1 MKEFIPKYK
10 TWLVLKWMAF
20 ICILSKGSCLIIT
33 LCLYMWSVWYITCLL
48 FYLSQAG
55 KHVSQI
61 AVGGPAPS
69 RKESVPSRKESI
81 PSASAFGGDER
92 HFNLAVING
101 ESTEV
106 KRPVNGG
113 NIEDELGPEFGKAT
127 LSKSAPVADIV
138 VQHCLITLMD
148 FNMNRRLYFFKYSG
162 PTVAK
167 I

>member
-1 MKEFIPKYK
+1 M
-10 TWLVLKWMAF
+10 
-20 ICILSKGSCLIIT
+20 
-33 LCLYMWSVWYITCLL
+33 CLL
-48 FYLSQAG
+48 FFLSQAG

-113 NIEDELGPEFGKAT
+113 TIEDGLGPEFGKAT

-138 VQHCLITLMD
+138 VHHCLITP
-148 FNMNRRLYFFKYSG
+148 MNL
-162 PTVAK
+162 

>member
-1 MKEFIPKYK
+1 M
-10 TWLVLKWMAF
+10 
-20 ICILSKGSCLIIT
+20 
-33 LCLYMWSVWYITCLL
+33 
-48 FYLSQAG
+48 SQAG

>member
-1 MKEFIPKYK
+1 M
-10 TWLVLKWMAF
+10 M
-20 ICILSKGSCLIIT
+20 CLS
-33 LCLYMWSVWYITCLL
+33 

-61 AVGGPAPS
+61 AVSGPAPS
-69 RKESVPSRKESI
+69 RKESV

-106 KRPVNGG
+106 KKPVNGG

-138 VQHCLITLMD
+138 VHHSFITLPD
-148 FNMNRRLYFFKYSG
+148 FDINKNIYLISIYPAY
-162 PTVAK
+162 